1 MNNDGKKRVFQM
13 SKIGRK
19 TVISPFYSPASM
31 EHGKSFE
38 LDRGTCL
45 LQMSLNTGTIKRWKF
60 CTLLRLAFPEPPPL
74 FDLVWMC
81 RPGIVS
87 GQLIPWSLRNWVM
100 LVKQSSTI
108 QKNSPSLVPKKIYK
122 PSL

>member
-1 MNNDGKKRVFQM
+1 MNNDGKKKVFRM
-13 SKIGRK
+13 SKIGGK
-19 TVISPFYSPASM
+19 TGISPFHSLASM

-38 LDRGTCL
+38 WDRGTCL

-60 CTLLRLAFPEPPPL
+60 CTLLRLAFPEPPLL

-81 RPGIVS
+81 RPGIAS

-100 LVKQSSTI
+100 LVKQS
-108 QKNSPSLVPKKIYK
+108 
-122 PSL
+122 